1 MGPSRTVIL
10 VFAQLF
16 SPWTSARTWRA
27 LTHVMLGILLGT
39 ITFSVTVALLATS
52 AGLAITFPLALPVAW
67 LLFTSVRGFGR
78 FERSRLAALLD
89 ITIPDPHA
97 PLPEGSWI
105 RRILARVKSA
115 SRWREIAYFL
125 LALPIGVLQ
134 FAIATAV
141 WCGSLALISLPLYV
155 NALPGDTAE
164 FGLFDVSAGTSAFGL
179 CAIGLVGLAVIAP
192 WVTLAMADLDG
203 ALARKMIGPSQDAL
217 LAREM
222 SRVEARRVSAVD
234 SAEAERR
241 RIERDLHDGAQQR
254 LVALAMDLGMA
265 RERFGDDPAHA
276 QQLVAEAHEEAKAAL
291 VELRDLV
298 RGFNPAILHDRGLD
312 AALSAVVARAPIPVH
327 LDVDVSPRPA
337 ATVESTAY
345 FVVAEA
351 LTNVAKHAN
360 ATQARVTIVR
370 RGERLVVD
378 VSDNGTGGANA
389 GLGTGLAGLGERVNA
404 LGGWMQVLS
413 PVGGPTTV
421 LVELPCAS

>member
-1 MGPSRTVIL
+1 
-10 VFAQLF
+10 
-16 SPWTSARTWRA
+16 
-27 LTHVMLGILLGT
+27 MLGILIGS
-39 ITFSVTVALLATS
+39 ITFSITIALLATS
-52 AGLAITFPLALPVAW
+52 AGLAITFPLALPFAW
-67 LLFTSVRGFGR
+67 LLFVCVRGFGR
-78 FERSRLAALLD
+78 LERSRLAALLD
-89 ITIPDPHA
+89 VSIADPHA

-105 RRILARVKSA
+105 KRILARVKSG

-125 LALPIGVLQ
+125 LALPIGALQ
-134 FAIATAV
+134 FAVASAV
-141 WCGSLALISLPLYV
+141 WCGSLALVALPLYV
-155 NALPGDTAE
+155 HALPGDTAE
-164 FGLFDVSAGTSAFGL
+164 FGLFDIGTGASAFGM
-179 CAIGLVGLAVIAP
+179 CALGL
-192 WVTLAMADLDG
+192 VTLALLAPWLTLGMAALDG
-203 ALARKMIGPSQDAL
+203 ALARKLIGPSPDTL
-217 LAREM
+217 HAREM
-222 SRVEARRVSAVD
+222 RRAESRRVSAVD

-291 VELRDLV
+291 VELRELV

-312 AALSAVVARAPIPVH
+312 AALSSVVARAPIPVQ
-327 LDVDVSPRPA
+327 LEVDVSPRPA

-360 ATQARVTIVR
+360 ATSARVTIAR
-370 RGERLVVD
+370 RGDRLVIEVA
-378 VSDNGTGGANA
+378 DNGTGGADA
-389 GLGTGLAGLGERVNA
+389 TQGTGLTGLAERVNA

>member
-1 MGPSRTVIL
+1 
-10 VFAQLF
+10 
-16 SPWTSARTWRA
+16 
-27 LTHVMLGILLGT
+27 MLGILFGA
-39 ITFSVTVALLATS
+39 ITFSITIALLATS
-52 AGLAITFPLALPVAW
+52 AGLAITFPLALPFAW
-67 LLFTSVRGFGR
+67 LLFICVRGFGR
-78 FERSRLAALLD
+78 LERSRLDALLG
-89 ITIPDPHA
+89 ITIADPHA
-97 PLPEGSWI
+97 PLPDGSWI
-105 RRILARVKSA
+105 KRILARVKSG

-125 LALPIGVLQ
+125 LALPIGALQ
-134 FAIATAV
+134 FAVASAV
-141 WCGSLALISLPLYV
+141 WCGSLALVALPFYV
-155 NALPGDTAE
+155 NALPGHTAE
-164 FGLFDVSAGTSAFGL
+164 FGLFDISAGASAFGM
-179 CAIGLVGLAVIAP
+179 CAIGLVALAVIAP
-192 WVTLAMADLDG
+192 WLTLAMADLDG
-203 ALARKMIGPSQDAL
+203 ALARKLIGPSPDTL
-217 LAREM
+217 HAREM
-222 SRVEARRVSAVD
+222 RRSEARRVSAVD

-312 AALSAVVARAPIPVH
+312 AALSAVVARAPIPVQ
-327 LDVDVSPRPA
+327 LDVDVTPRPA

-351 LTNVAKHAN
+351 LTNVAKHAG
-360 ATQARVTIVR
+360 ATHASVTIAR
-370 RGERLVVD
+370 RGDRLVVD
-378 VSDNGTGGANA
+378 VTDNGTGGADA
-389 GLGTGLAGLGERVNA
+389 ARGTGLSGLAERVNA